1 MGGSLRVRVPCAA
14 RDYTRTIVPKKII
27 RRYLPEAHKIRS
39 HKHLRFFG
47 KLIHD
52 PYLLHLNR
60 RSVSGAFAVGL
71 FMAFVPMPF
80 QMIPAAALA
89 ILFRVNLFLSVALVW
104 VTNPI
109 TMPALFYFC
118 YRLGA
123 WILGRPPKAFE
134 FELSWAWLTSEVL
147 RIWQPFLLGC
157 LIVGAASATAG
168 YFGMRGLWRW
178 HVVQEWEKRKK
189 KRSTAKS
196 KAGEAVK

>member
-1 MGGSLRVRVPCAA
+1 
-14 RDYTRTIVPKKII
+14 VPKKII
-27 RRYLPEAHKIRS
+27 RRYLPDAHKIRS

-89 ILFRVNLFLSVALVW
+89 ILFRVNLLLSVALVW

-123 WILGRPPKAFE
+123 WILGRPTKAFE
-134 FELSWAWLTSEVL
+134 FEPSWAWLGSEML

-157 LIVGAASATAG
+157 LIVGAASAAAG

-189 KRSTAKS
+189 KRATAKS
-196 KAGEAVK
+196 KTREAVKSAQ